1 MPQFGEMLCELREE
15 KRLNQGQLADILHV
29 STSTISAYETGKAL
43 PTMERA
49 IQLAEYFGVTID
61 FLFGRSSV
69 RFDPAAPNRRMYYG
83 KSMGDFV
90 ICIDAMPEEQPRTA
104 FHVITVL
111 KLASDAGHEMH
122 ERKRRK

>member
-1 MPQFGEMLCELREE
+1 MPQFGEILIELREE
-15 KRLNQGQLADILHV
+15 KRMTQGQLASALHV
-29 STSTISAYETGKAL
+29 SGSTISAYETGKAL

-49 IQLAEYFGVTID
+49 IQLAEYFGVTLD

-69 RFDPAAPNRRMYYG
+69 RFDLAALNRPMYYG
-83 KSMGDFV
+83 KSMGDLV
-90 ICIDAMPEEQPRTA
+90 MCIDGMAEEQRRSA
-104 FHVITVL
+104 FQVITAL

>member
-49 IQLAEYFGVTID
+49 IQMADYFGVTLD
-61 FLFGRSSV
+61 YLFGRSRV
-69 RFDPAAPNRRMYYG
+69 RFDLAVLNRPMYHE
-83 KSMGDFV
+83 KTMGDLV
-90 ICIDAMPEEQPRTA
+90 MSIDGMQEEQRRAA
-104 FHVITVL
+104 FQVITAL
-111 KLASDAGHEMH
+111 KLASDAGREMH

>member
-49 IQLAEYFGVTID
+49 IQLAEYFGVTLD

-69 RFDPAAPNRRMYYG
+69 RFDLAALNRPMYYG
-83 KSMGDFV
+83 KSM
-90 ICIDAMPEEQPRTA
+90 
-104 FHVITVL
+104 
-111 KLASDAGHEMH
+111 
-122 ERKRRK
+122 

>member
-15 KRLNQGQLADILHV
+15 SRRNQSQLADVLHV

-49 IQLAEYFGVTID
+49 IQMADYFGVTLD
-61 FLFGRSSV
+61 YLFGRSRV
-69 RFDPAAPNRRMYYG
+69 RFDLAVLNRPMYHE
-83 KSMGDFV
+83 KTMGDLV
-90 ICIDAMPEEQPRTA
+90 MSIDGRQEEQRRAA
-104 FHVITVL
+104 FQVITAL
-111 KLASDAGHEMH
+111 KLASDAGREMH

>member
-15 KRLNQGQLADILHV
+15 SRLNQSQLADVLHV

-49 IQLAEYFGVTID
+49 IQMADYFGVTLGY
-61 FLFGRSSV
+61 LFGRSRV
-69 RFDPAAPNRRMYYG
+69 RFDLAVLNRPMYHE
-83 KSMGDFV
+83 KTMGDLV
-90 ICIDAMPEEQPRTA
+90 MSIDGMQEEQRRAA
-104 FHVITVL
+104 FQVITAL
-111 KLASDAGHEMH
+111 KLASDAGREMH

>member
-49 IQLAEYFGVTID
+49 IQLWLTTSGLLSISCSGDRACE
-61 FLFGRSSV
+61 V
-69 RFDPAAPNRRMYYG
+69 R
-83 KSMGDFV
+83 
-90 ICIDAMPEEQPRTA
+90 PRCP
-104 FHVITVL
+104 
-111 KLASDAGHEMH
+111 
-122 ERKRRK
+122 

>member
-15 KRLNQGQLADILHV
+15 SRLNQSQLADVLHV

-49 IQLAEYFGVTID
+49 IQMADYFGVT
-61 FLFGRSSV
+61 LGYLVGRSRV
-69 RFDPAAPNRRMYYG
+69 RFDLAVLNRPMYHE
-83 KSMGDFV
+83 KTMGDLV
-90 ICIDAMPEEQPRTA
+90 MSIDGMQEEQRRAA
-104 FHVITVL
+104 FQVITAL
-111 KLASDAGHEMH
+111 KLASDAGREMH